1 MTLQG
6 LEEETEARTAAR
18 SEERSRLL
26 EVQSLLAE
34 YEAGQNDILDSRR
47 RAGMLAD
54 INIVAVGVIAG
65 LIAAVDIYDFGL
77 ALVMALL
84 SSSLGL
90 FWIAQNRR
98 SLASSSYIL
107 NVILP
112 RLRGVLGEDAVPGG
126 ESGAGLPVSGFF
138 PDVAREIAGL
148 EDRGRSPARSS
159 RSSLLGGIFGLGGGK
174 ESPEHKRPGSPDLL
188 GGIIEFLTF
197 LLPSLGGL
205 IVGVY
210 GMVSSEQ
217 WYGYCTVLFIMA
229 LALAATLSFGGWRL
243 YLAARQRF
251 D

>member
-6 LEEETEARTAAR
+6 LEEETEARTAIR
-18 SEERSRLL
+18 SDERSRLL

-54 INIVAVGVIAG
+54 INIVAVGVIVG

-77 ALVMALL
+77 VLVMSLL

-98 SLASSSYIL
+98 GLASSSYIL

-112 RLRGVLGEDAVPGG
+112 RLRSALGEEAVPGG
-126 ESGAGLPVSGFF
+126 ESGAGLPISGFF

-148 EDRGRSPARSS
+148 DDRGRSPDRSS
-159 RSSLLGGIFGLGGGK
+159 RSSLLGGGK
-174 ESPEHKRPGSPDLL
+174 ESQAHKRPGSPDLL

-210 GMVSSEQ
+210 GMVSSEP
-217 WYGYCTVLFIMA
+217 WYGYCTVLLIMA
-229 LALAATLSFGGWRL
+229 LALAAALSFGGWRL
-243 YLAARQRF
+243 YLAARQQF